1 MQKAISYYQKAPDHP
16 TVMNNLAVLYEKG
29 RGVTKDVAKAVRMY
43 EQAVLGGDE
52 SAMDNLADLYERG
65 EGVPKD
71 LAKARVLYQMAAT
84 LGDNVAKQALVRLR

>member
-1 MQKAISYYQKAPDHP
+1 
-16 TVMNNLAVLYEKG
+16 
-29 RGVTKDVAKAVRMY
+29 MY